1 MQKLQQTG
9 INCITKELEALIP
22 KFKPGE
28 VKVFQLLGGIP
39 NNDPDMNE
47 RQKQPLLYGH
57 RQIPTKDRIKD
68 LDGNFVEIAVVE
80 QFDAKSG
87 ALIKPRL
94 FVPNMGMKENPGTF
108 ILAEGNLEHEELYE
122 YLSLCNY
129 NESSVNPNRNRNIEP
144 LFFEI
149 KQDEKLFMQP
159 RKATPA
165 VQVFVPK
172 QVQEVTEQI
181 TTKEAEEQLP
191 THADI
196 VKKKR
201 GRKATEVEA

>member
-1 MQKLQQTG
+1 MQKLIQSG
-9 INCITKELEALIP
+9 VNCITKELEALIP

-47 RQKQPLLYGH
+47 RQKQPVLYGH

-80 QFDAKSG
+80 QFDTKTG

-122 YLSLCNY
+122 YLAICNY
-129 NESSVNPNRNRNIEP
+129 NESCVNPNRNKNVEA

-149 KQDEKLFMQP
+149 KQDDSIFVQP
-159 RKATPA
+159 KRATPT

-172 QVQEVTEQI
+172 QVQEVTQQISVEASEPPTHEQLVKKQAGRKK
-181 TTKEAEEQLP
+181 KEA
-191 THADI
+191 
-196 VKKKR
+196 
-201 GRKATEVEA
+201 VEA